1 MICKKARD
9 TPLLK
14 QKEHD
19 VPSEGKCR
27 TDSLHSQEEPK
38 STVHVFGAA
47 CHYHG
52 KKIQDVIAELMREYA
67 EKVLGKG
74 SKG

>member
-1 MICKKARD
+1 MTCKKARD
-9 TPLLK
+9 KTELIAFTVK
-14 QKEHD
+14 K
-19 VPSEGKCR
+19 VPR
-27 TDSLHSQEEPK
+27 
-38 STVHVFGAA
+38 STVHAFGAA

-52 KKIQDVIAELMREYA
+52 KKIRDVIAEFMREYA